1 MSSASL
7 VRDKESNL
15 KEAGFR
21 KVGKSVEYE
30 FAFPYQNEE
39 LGDSFWQSGRAYQIA
54 ILVGP
59 GEEFKG
65 VTEDTWMSDQVHIWL
80 GSPSKESIYHP
91 PYLVGREK
99 TGHHDQP
106 HGAKNGQKGKR
117 R

>member
-80 GSPSKESIYHP
+80 GSLSKESIYHP
-91 PYLVGREK
+91 PYLVRKGEEAQ
-99 TGHHDQP
+99 HDKY
-106 HGAKNGQKGKR
+106 HGGMNEQKGKKR
-117 R
+117 